1 MADYK
6 PKRFKS
12 NSESPSGGS
21 SASHF
26 GSAKSEG
33 GSRFASSKPAGK
45 NAGASSKPA
54 GGSRFASSKKGSAPA
69 SRALKSEG
77 GQLGKHGSSAAGTAG
92 SHAASNA
99 SAKKPDHFSAAG
111 SGPRA
116 AAHGSSHAAQVGAN
130 RAQER
135 ASKLPSLGRHG
146 SSSDAAKTLVKP
158 LGGHSAGNAA
168 NTTSPAK
175 TAIAPSSALAGS
187 HAKGASAASPKPV
200 TPSRATSGS
209 YHTGDA
215 KKGKAGLLAKK
226 GAGSGANDAKTGKG
240 SKPELGK
247 NGKPKK
253 GARDWISRILIIV
266 GVGLMLAAAGIFI
279 HAQIGYKQA
288 TDTYDDLAK
297 YAKVK
302 DTDGENIPNPDFDS
316 LSAINKDIVGWIYIP
331 GTTINYPVVQGTDNE
346 HYLRTMFEGTWN
358 ASGTIFMDMDGTA
371 PGMVDQQTTIYGHH
385 MENGGMF
392 NPIADTVDQSTFD
405 NIKHVYYITKD
416 HVYKLKPLLTHVV
429 DGSYTDAR
437 TPNFTEDGTSLTSY
451 LQTMLKDA
459 EAKASDA
466 SDRAASAEQV
476 LTLVTCK
483 RDVLQNGRAAMICT
497 IEKTTDRS

>member
-12 NSESPSGGS
+12 NSETPSGGS

-33 GSRFASSKPAGK
+33 GSRF
-45 NAGASSKPA
+45 ASSKPA

-77 GQLGKHGSSAAGTAG
+77 AQLGKHGSSAAGAAG

-99 SAKKPDHFSAAG
+99 AAKKPGHFSAAG
-111 SGPRA
+111 SSSRA
-116 AAHGSSHAAQVGAN
+116 TAHVSSHAAKVGTN

-135 ASKLPSLGRHG
+135 ASKLPSFGRHG
-146 SSSDAAKTLVKP
+146 TAASDAAKTQVKP
-158 LGGHSAGNAA
+158 LGGHSAGSAA

-175 TAIAPSSALAGS
+175 TTVAPSSALAGS

-226 GAGSGANDAKTGKG
+226 GSGANDAKTGKG
-240 SKPELGK
+240 SKAELGK

-253 GARDWISRILIIV
+253 GARDWISRILIVV